1 MDKIFIIKVKN
12 FGSDIIDDILAY
24 DNEASAMEHVETYR
38 EIYKNDL
45 KADMWYDSLFIK
57 SEFKIFE
64 N

>member
-12 FGSDIIDDILAY
+12 FNSNIVDDILAY
-24 DNEASAMEHVETYR
+24 DNEVSAIEHIESYK

-45 KADMWYDSLFIK
+45 NTNIWYDSLFIK
-57 SEFKIFE
+57 SKFTI